1 MHNASFPPLW
11 YFVSFVCYEA
21 KARNDPSFTIACLPK
36 GEEFF
41 SKQSHQRMPISVH
54 NIDVSQKA
62 YPSKD
67 TSDESSKNSPIH
79 KKPHPLRKCCGFR
92 MKPLEVRKAYLN
104 ENGICFRCC
113 ASSSHIACNCKTV
126 VKCTECDSENHA
138 TTLHPGPAPW
148 VCKTS
153 VSSSE
158 HGGEEECSPSP
169 VNSACTKICGE
180 GSPAKSCSKICLV
193 RVYPMGSPE
202 AAVKMYAML
211 NDQSNRSLVRSEFF

>member
-21 KARNDPSFTIACLPK
+21 KAKNDPSFTIACLPK
-36 GEEFF
+36 GEEIF

-79 KKPHPLRKCCGFR
+79 KKLHPLRKCCGFR

-148 VCKTS
+148 VCKNPCFSFLFRAWRRGRMFT
-153 VSSSE
+153 
-158 HGGEEECSPSP
+158 
-169 VNSACTKICGE
+169 I
-180 GSPAKSCSKICLV
+180 SCEQCLYQNMWG
-193 RVYPMGSPE
+193 RFASQILFQD
-202 AAVKMYAML
+202 ML
-211 NDQSNRSLVRSEFF
+211 S